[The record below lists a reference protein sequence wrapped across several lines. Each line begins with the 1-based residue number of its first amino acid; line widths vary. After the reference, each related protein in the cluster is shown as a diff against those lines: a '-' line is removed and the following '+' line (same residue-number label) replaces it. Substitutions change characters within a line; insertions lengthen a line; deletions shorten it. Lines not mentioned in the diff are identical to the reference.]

1 MDIFSNFEW
10 HSSCPLDTEFG
21 VSRNAI
27 RRLANSTKNRMAFLP
42 AGDKFLI
49 HKSKKALWKIS
60 EDGNSIVPVFATD
73 VLDESDMEGVS

>member
-1 MDIFSNFEW
+1 
-10 HSSCPLDTEFG
+10 
-21 VSRNAI
+21 
-27 RRLANSTKNRMAFLP
+27 MAFLP